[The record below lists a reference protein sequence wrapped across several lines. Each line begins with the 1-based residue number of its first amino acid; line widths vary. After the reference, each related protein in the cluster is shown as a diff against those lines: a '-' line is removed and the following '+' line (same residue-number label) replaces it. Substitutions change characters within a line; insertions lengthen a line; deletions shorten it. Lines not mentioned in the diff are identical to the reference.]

1 MTITNHFSGRLT
13 AAAEFKRCEPKMK
26 NNKTAVLIGK
36 SIIRRFFDYYE
47 NLGLDD
53 ETEFFPI
60 LKIIIWGVV
69 DSFKNDSQRLS
80 IEKELKEYSKE
91 LYISSWLLHAEEDEE
106 EIDVEYE
113 RKAAI
118 RQFEN
123 IYRKV

>member
-1 MTITNHFSGRLT
+1 
-13 AAAEFKRCEPKMK
+13 MK
-26 NNKTAVLIGK
+26 NNKIAVEIGK

-47 NLGLDD
+47 DVGLDD

-69 DSFKNDSQRLS
+69 DSSKNDSRSLD
-80 IEKELKEYSKE
+80 IEKELKEYSKQ
-91 LYISSWLLHAEEDEE
+91 LYISLWILHAEEDEE
-106 EIDVEYE
+106 EIDIEYE

-123 IYRKV
+123 IYRKVCEQ